1 MGKKYW
7 LALANLI
14 WMGCWPAAMVQASE
28 GQVVVSNAAMQHDW
42 YQNSTAEQAR
52 RELELQLQE
61 AVLAQLHPDFY
72 TLWKK
77 LQAKPADQR
86 GALYDEAFGKLVLG
100 RIDGFLGDV
109 LATPWGLKEEGL
121 SDLIVP
127 HTMAVYEAPT
137 FFMFSKKRLS
147 PEFGSAFNRKLA
159 EFKATNEYDI
169 IWRRYAP
176 AS

>member
-14 WMGCWPAAMVQASE
+14 WLGCWPAAMVQASE

-86 GALYDEAFGKLVLG
+86 GALYDEAFGKLARFQQAWRAMDLVSREQMQTLKLNLSKPLAHEPVATICWSRSGSSDPRSRNMTRCAKKCASCWRCPWPRSG
-100 RIDGFLGDV
+100 R
-109 LATPWGLKEEGL
+109 P
-121 SDLIVP
+121 
-127 HTMAVYEAPT
+127 
-137 FFMFSKKRLS
+137 
-147 PEFGSAFNRKLA
+147 
-159 EFKATNEYDI
+159 
-169 IWRRYAP
+169 
-176 AS
+176 

>member
-14 WMGCWPAAMVQASE
+14 WLGCWPAAMVQASE

-86 GALYDEAFGKLVLG
+86 GAVVGEVGDHGSTHSMLVPSQRFPRHRVRPSVSRVG
-100 RIDGFLGDV
+100 VR
-109 LATPWGLKEEGL
+109 
-121 SDLIVP
+121 
-127 HTMAVYEAPT
+127 H
-137 FFMFSKKRLS
+137 
-147 PEFGSAFNRKLA
+147 
-159 EFKATNEYDI
+159 
-169 IWRRYAP
+169 
-176 AS
+176 